1 MMGVLLTVALLLLVS
16 AYFTCAEAVLL
27 GDPARE
33 PNGREPAGGPS
44 SRERLL
50 AAILLGN
57 TCVNVVLAV
66 LATALGRENG
76 LPLAW
81 LTASLL
87 ATMLVVIAGEMLPRE
102 LGNRRGV
109 RLASLTRPPAN
120 LPLRMLSPAARL
132 LNRASRLLL
141 LAVGLDPHELH
152 PKVASGDLRF
162 LFKTGATGGAM
173 LPEQQRIFRSA
184 SSLSERSVREVM
196 VPLTDVKALR
206 STARARDALDLA
218 RATGFTRFPVHGT
231 RLDEILG
238 VLNIYDILHAEFDPE
253 EPLKRFMRAG
263 LYVPNTVAIDRLL
276 FQMQSRKM
284 PLAIV
289 VDEFGAADG
298 VVTINDIVE
307 EVVGAFDV
315 DEGAATGPI
324 QRQADGTYLLDGHVS
339 LDLLNRELNLELPK
353 KSYDTLAGFLMTEM
367 EKIPEEGDR
376 FTFEEMSF
384 EVTKA
389 RRHTLQK
396 VLLRIQNEN

>member
-1 MMGVLLTVALLLLVS
+1 MAWVLSTAALLLLVS
-16 AYFTCAEAVLL
+16 AYFTCTETALL
-27 GDPARE
+27 GEPERE
-33 PNGREPAGGPS
+33 QSVWEPAGNPP

-57 TCVNVVLAV
+57 TFANVVMAA
-66 LATALGRENG
+66 LATALVHASG
-76 LPLAW
+76 LPLVW
-81 LTASLL
+81 LAAAAVT
-87 ATMLVVIAGEMLPRE
+87 TMLVVVLGEMLPRE
-102 LGNRRGV
+102 LARRGGV
-109 RLASLTRPPAN
+109 RWLALARPPAI
-120 LPLRMLSPAARL
+120 LPIRMLSPAARL

-141 LAVGLDPHELH
+141 LAVGLDPHDLH

-184 SSLSERSVREVM
+184 SELSERSVREVM
-196 VPLTDVKALR
+196 VPLTDVKSLR
-206 STARARDALDLA
+206 STARARDALELA
-218 RATGFTRFPVHGT
+218 RTTGFTRFPVHGA

-276 FQMQSRKM
+276 FQMQTRKM

-315 DEGAATGPI
+315 DERAAAGPI
-324 QRQADGTYLLDGHVS
+324 QQQVGGAYLVDGHVS
-339 LDLLNRELNLELPK
+339 LDLLSRELGVELPR

-376 FTFEEMSF
+376 FVFQGVVF

-396 VLLRIQNEN
+396 VLLRLQNEN